1 MIDLLLLSAG
11 SSLRLVTAGAMT
23 YIGCELRVAEYYEKK
38 EEKNWR
44 GGSGLLRSEVTGRA
58 IGAARRAAGMHL
70 HCL

>member
-1 MIDLLLLSAG
+1 MEKDDGWRSQSRPRTTVIDLLLLSAG

-44 GGSGLLRSEVTGRA
+44 GDRDF
-58 IGAARRAAGMHL
+58 
-70 HCL
+70 